1 MDRKGRKVNMTIVLE
16 KSMGANLSVYGNK
29 QGDHWGVKNLLD
41 NWKKNWVEY

>member
-16 KSMGANLSVYGNK
+16 KSTGSICLREK
-29 QGDHWGVKNLLD
+29 QGDHWGGKILLD